1 MFYRK
6 FNDFNLFFPN
16 TPFLYPLKTSLLFF
30 WCYHYCYGASKTVMA
45 EVVKGD
51 ERSLSKKYLRWP
63 AQYIATDSQVQ
74 LLAFPWQSYLELARD
89 GVKGK

>member
-1 MFYRK
+1 
-6 FNDFNLFFPN
+6 
-16 TPFLYPLKTSLLFF
+16 
-30 WCYHYCYGASKTVMA
+30 MA